1 MSKIQNKAGCL
12 ITAIRTLTI
21 LPVPGREADRPA
33 DSFYFFPLI
42 GEMIGGA
49 VLLAAW
55 LVAGKFGWAFG
66 GAFAGVLVIVFL
78 TRALHLDGLSDTVDA
93 FFAAQT
99 REKRLEIMKDPHIGA
114 FGAAAVVLA
123 LLCKLVSLERLC
135 STGHWS
141 WIILPIV
148 LSRTVMVLVAVSLP
162 YARAEGGKARSFF
175 TGARSAHIWIAGA
188 MSLLIC
194 YLQAG
199 IVGLLAAAGA
209 LAIGLLLIQ
218 WMKQNFGGATGDL
231 LGFAGENTECIL
243 YFFLALI
250 SVFL

>member
-1 MSKIQNKAGCL
+1 MSKIQNIAGCF

-21 LPVPGREADRPA
+21 LPIPGRDTECPA
-33 DSFYFFPLI
+33 NAFYFFPLI
-42 GEMIGGA
+42 GLLIGGA

-55 LVAGKFGWAFG
+55 FLAAKIGWTFGAALAGIF
-66 GAFAGVLVIVFL
+66 VLVCL
-78 TRALHLDGLSDTVDA
+78 TRGLHLDGLSDTVDA
-93 FFAAQT
+93 VFAAQT
-99 REKRLEIMKDPHIGA
+99 HKKRLQIMKDPHIGA
-114 FGAAAVVLA
+114 FGAAAVFLA
-123 LLCKLVSLERLC
+123 LLCKAVSLERLC

-199 IVGLLAAAGA
+199 IVGLSAAAGA